1 MTRCESKHVAHTV
14 IDIFQELYKIL
25 LCLTVVILSFI
36 TIFGR
41 LFLDQ
46 QRNYELLTKNYVQW
60 SEF

>member
-1 MTRCESKHVAHTV
+1 MAAADRHGNEPS
-14 IDIFQELYKIL
+14 
-25 LCLTVVILSFI
+25 S

-46 QRNYELLTKNYVQW
+46 QCNYELAPKNYVQW